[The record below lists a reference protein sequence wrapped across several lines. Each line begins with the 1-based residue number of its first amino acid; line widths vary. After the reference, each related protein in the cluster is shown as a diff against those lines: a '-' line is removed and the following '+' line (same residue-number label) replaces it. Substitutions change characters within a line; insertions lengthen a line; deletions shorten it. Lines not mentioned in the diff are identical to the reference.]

1 MFSTRTCCRRL
12 WTRTALRRFSPGA
25 IQFREATSSR
35 PPCCQAEVLYG
46 IAIMAKGRKRDGLI
60 AAANTM
66 FAEDFRGRI
75 LPFDERAAG
84 HFADIFATLK
94 RRGKPIRIVDAQI
107 AAIVR
112 ARGMIIVTRNTKD
125 FKNCDIE
132 ILNPWSN

>member
-1 MFSTRTCCRRL
+1 
-12 WTRTALRRFSPGA
+12 
-25 IQFREATSSR
+25 
-35 PPCCQAEVLYG
+35 
-46 IAIMAKGRKRDGLI
+46 
-60 AAANTM
+60 M

-125 FKNCDIE
+125 FKNCEIG
-132 ILNPWSN
+132 ILNPWSRE

>member
-1 MFSTRTCCRRL
+1 
-12 WTRTALRRFSPGA
+12 
-25 IQFREATSSR
+25 
-35 PPCCQAEVLYG
+35 
-46 IAIMAKGRKRDGLI
+46 MAKGRKRDGLI
-60 AAANTM
+60 AVADTM

-84 HFADIFATLK
+84 HFVTTLK

-125 FKNCDIE
+125 FKNCEIG
-132 ILNPWSN
+132 ILNPWSRE